1 MTNSLQ
7 TLKLAHELRLAGD
20 LPTDVSFWAVENPL
34 IHSTDRLKQKVCLIV
49 LSSMHAGLLQRCQAE
64 VVLFCHWDCHW
75 STLCMA
81 ICINDCLGPWA
92 KPVGA

>member
-34 IHSTDRLKQKVCLIV
+34 IHSTDRLKQKVCLLYSAACLQVFCNAAPSRSWFVLPLRLSLVYIV
-49 LSSMHAGLLQRCQAE
+49 HGCMH
-64 VVLFCHWDCHW
+64 
-75 STLCMA
+75 
-81 ICINDCLGPWA
+81 
-92 KPVGA
+92 K